1 MTINQRFER
10 IISSLFNG
18 NKSSFASAIGV
29 TPSVVDNIVG
39 KRQGNPSFEVLQKL
53 SAIEEINIEWVVTGI
68 GDMLKGKS
76 QPLEQ
81 GNEIDLVQKRLQYSS
96 HSELAPK
103 RSDSFDRLIYPNNYR
118 EPKGIP
124 LVSVKAVG
132 GFAGKDFSIKEQDIE
147 AYYVIPKFKNLNVD
161 FMIEMVGD
169 SMMPRFF
176 PGDVVACSI
185 IYNSNFIQWNKPH
198 LIATREQGLI
208 VKRLRKSSDQNCIL
222 AVSDNKDYDPFDIP
236 KDEITGMAR
245 IVGVIHVE

>member
-10 IISSLFNG
+10 IILSLFSG

-39 KRQGNPSFEVLQKL
+39 KRQGKPSFEVLQKL
-53 SAIEEINIEWVVTGI
+53 SAIEEINIEWVVTGM
-68 GDMLKGKS
+68 GDMLKNLPSEKHLEISSMSRSTSIKKS
-76 QPLEQ
+76 ALLGGEAFYDT
-81 GNEIDLVQKRLQYSS
+81 IRKT
-96 HSELAPK
+96 
-103 RSDSFDRLIYPNNYR
+103 SDA
-118 EPKGIP
+118 IP
-124 LVSVKAVG
+124 LVSEQAVG
-132 GFAGKDFSIKEQDIE
+132 GLSGKNFVIQKNDVQ